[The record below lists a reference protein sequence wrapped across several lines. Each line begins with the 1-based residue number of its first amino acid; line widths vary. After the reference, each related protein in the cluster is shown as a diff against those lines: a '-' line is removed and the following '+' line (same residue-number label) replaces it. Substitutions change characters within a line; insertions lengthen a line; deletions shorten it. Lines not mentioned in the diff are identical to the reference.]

1 MTPTFS
7 ATNHP
12 HRRRNAL
19 TGEWILVSPHR
30 NKRPWQ
36 GQIEK
41 TALEQRPAFD
51 PKCYLC
57 PSVERAGGIV
67 NPNYTET
74 FSFTN
79 DFAALLSDTP
89 HYKNNDALFQSES
102 VRGTSRVLC
111 FSPRHDLTLAEMQTS
126 EIRKVVDMWANQ
138 VTELSQTYTWVQLFE
153 TKGAICGTSNPHPH
167 GQVWASDFLPI
178 YVDKE
183 DQQQKTYFAKQN
195 SVLLLDYLE
204 SELKHGE
211 RIVLENEHWVVLVPY
226 WAYWP
231 FETLVLPRRHV
242 QHIPDLSP
250 DERNALSDILR
261 RLLTRYD
268 NLFETEFPYR
278 SGWHGAPSFG
288 DTQHWQLH
296 AHYYPPLLRSST
308 VQKFLASYEWLAEA
322 QRDLTAEQAAERLRD
337 LSEVHY
343 KDRQGRRGEEEKGR

>member
-1 MTPTFS
+1 MNGFLF
-7 ATNHP
+7 HP
-12 HRRRNAL
+12 IAINVPGKAR
-19 TGEWILVSPHR
+19 V
-30 NKRPWQ
+30 
-36 GQIEK
+36 EK

-51 PKCYLC
+51 PTCYLC
-57 PSVERAGGIV
+57 PGVERAGGVV

-74 FSFTN
+74 FAFTN

-89 HYKNNDALFQSES
+89 HYKNSDALFQTES
-102 VRGTSRVLC
+102 VRGTSRVMC

-126 EIRKVVDMWANQ
+126 EIRKVVDMWAAQ
-138 VTELSQTYTWVQLFE
+138 VTELSPTYTWVQLFE
-153 TKGAICGTSNPHPH
+153 TKGAMCGTSNPHPH

-178 YVDKE
+178 YADKE
-183 DQQQKTYFAKQN
+183 DQQQKAYFAKQN

-211 RIVLENEHWVVLVPY
+211 RIVVENEHWVVVVPY

-250 DERNALSDILR
+250 DERNGLSDILR

-278 SGWHGAPSFG
+278 SGWHGAPSLG

-296 AHYYPPLLRSST
+296 AHYYPPLLRSAT

-322 QRDLTAEQAAERLRD
+322 QRDLTAEQAERDCVVVLRYTISRD
-337 LSEVHY
+337 SFSHQSSA
-343 KDRQGRRGEEEKGR
+343 KT